1 MSEVQLL
8 ALMEAGEQVV
18 LVDTVVVELD
28 TGEQEEEEEDTAE
41 EVVPEDLQTGVP
53 VAEAVLTVLRLSK
66 LIRQGLTLEMA

>member
-1 MSEVQLL
+1 
-8 ALMEAGEQVV
+8 MEAGEQVV